1 MNLLYGLAKNED
13 ASLRATV
20 CMEVIAM
27 VNAVPPQASRLA
39 QNEKKIW
46 PEFTRYV
53 PQVLALRR
61 NSLWPEPP
69 IDFDIEFAK
78 MLSNIGCFL
87 WHTGQIRECDLA
99 MKTADEIIK
108 KQPTSVGESAECKAL
123 ISDINLVTGRLADCI
138 GVSRCGVSLE
148 DRQVLL
154 TLREEELASISPKK
168 VTVEDQIQWGNP
180 KGDLACAYLQ
190 RGQFEKTC
198 EIMEELLIYYKKWG
212 PEDEYPFEYSMY
224 YHHLGHVL
232 MAFCHQD

>member
-1 MNLLYGLAKNED
+1 MNDEEKYLSIRRDLGLRQLVKRQEGDGGHQLEIHRSLQMNLLDGLAKNED

-27 VNAVPPQASRLA
+27 LNAVPPQASRLA

-61 NSLWPEPP
+61 NSLCPEPP
-69 IDFDIEFAK
+69 MDFDIEFAK

-87 WHTGQIRECDLA
+87 WHMGQIRECDLA

-123 ISDINLVTGRLADCI
+123 ISDIYLVTGRLADCI

-148 DRQVLL
+148 YRQVLL
-154 TLREEELASISPKK
+154 TLREEETGQHPS
-168 VTVEDQIQWGNP
+168 
-180 KGDLACAYLQ
+180 Q
-190 RGQFEKTC
+190 RGNSRGSDPVGKP
-198 EIMEELLIYYKKWG
+198 KRG
-212 PEDEYPFEYSMY
+212 PCLCLPATRP
-224 YHHLGHVL
+224 V
-232 MAFCHQD
+232 